1 MLPISLE
8 VKEPAKAVIF
18 NFSPASNLTR
28 LSLKNAATDESQ
40 AYQVPGPVQ
49 KEESKSDKE
58 ESAAEATSS
67 DDISNVQAGEVF
79 VDQKQQ
85 RIALGVPESWNLDT
99 GSKITLHATWS
110 DKLGD
115 SMMGYYRSS
124 WKKDGKDAHYALT
137 QFEATSARLA
147 YPCWD
152 EPALKSTYTIAMVS
166 RKGLTNLSN
175 MPAVEEQEWTGSI
188 DLAGETLGEGLSEST
203 SDEWVVTKFQKT
215 PLISSYLVAW
225 ATGEFAHLDS
235 SYTSPLS
242 GRVVPLRIYA
252 TPDCIHQAQFALDV
266 KSKVMPLYEEMFDI
280 EYPLTK
286 LDTLVAS
293 AFDAGAMENW
303 GLITGRTSGLLWDP
317 KTSSLASKKN
327 VIQMMAHECAHMWF
341 GNVVSPEWWTYL
353 WLNEAFATLMGS
365 VIMPDRIF
373 PELNAGQE
381 FLTGHFARALGLDSI
396 RSSHPIEVDCPDA
409 AMIRQVSAVLFRY
422 IFH

>member
-1 MLPISLE
+1 MALTKQ
-8 VKEPAKAVIF
+8 VVF
-18 NFSPASNLTR
+18 NFNPASNLTR
-28 LSLKNAATDESQ
+28 LSLKNAATGEVH
-40 AYQVPGPVQ
+40 AYQVPEAAE
-49 KEESKSDKE
+49 KEEPKSDKE
-58 ESAAEATSS
+58 ESAFEVTSS
-67 DDISNVQAGEVF
+67 KDISDVQAGEPI
-79 VDQKQQ
+79 VDQKQK
-85 RIALGVPESWNLDT
+85 RIALGVPESWDLDK
-99 GSKITLHATWS
+99 GAKITLHATWG

-115 SMMGYYRSS
+115 SKMGYYKSS
-124 WKKDGKDAHYALT
+124 WKKDGQDAHYALT
-137 QFEATSARLA
+137 QFEATSARRA

-166 RKGLTNLSN
+166 RKGMTSLSN
-175 MPAVEEQEWTGSI
+175 MPAVEEKAWTGSI
-188 DLAGETLGEGLSEST
+188 EMDGGMIGDGLSESA
-203 SDEWVVTKFQKT
+203 SGEWIVTKFQKT

-225 ATGEFAHLDS
+225 ATGDFAHLDS
-235 SYTSPLS
+235 SYTSPLN

-252 TPDCIHQAQFALDV
+252 TADCIHQAQFALDV
-266 KSKVMPLYEEMFDI
+266 KAKVMPLYEEMFDI
-280 EYPLTK
+280 EYPLPK

-293 AFDAGAMENW
+293 AFDSGAMENW

-373 PELNAGQE
+373 LELNAGQD
-381 FLTGHFARALGLDSI
+381 FLTGHFARALVLDSV

-409 AMIRQVSAVLFRY
+409 AMIRQIFDGIRFVSLDERRL
-422 IFH
+422 